1 MPDLGSAWITL
12 IEKVGLIGAIFAG
25 FFYLIARYLIP
36 AFMEQIRESRDLLAK
51 QADNCTR
58 AQDEQLKQF
67 TGVMNKQQEVVMQA
81 ILKLDTL
88 TKAIDRQSAVIDNLV
103 RHAEIG
109 GFAVTPP
116 APRKPTPKAGG
127 K

>member
-1 MPDLGSAWITL
+1 
-12 IEKVGLIGAIFAG
+12 LIGAIFAG

-51 QADNCTR
+51 QADNCTK

-109 GFAVTPP
+109 GFAAASPT
-116 APRKPTPKAGG
+116 RKKPMPKAGG